1 MPDARAA
8 AAPPPMPSAPER
20 AKEFMLF
27 GRRVPAES
35 LVAGLHVVS
44 TPIGNLKDISIRA
57 LNALAAADVVLAEDT
72 RVSGKLLSHYGV
84 ATPMIS
90 YHDHNAARMRPQVME
105 RLARGEAIALI
116 SDAGTPLV
124 SDPGYRLVTDAIEAG
139 FPVTAIPG
147 ASALLAALAI
157 AGLPTDRFFFEGF
170 LPPKSAARR
179 ARLKALAA
187 IPGTLV
193 LYESP
198 GRAAEAVADA
208 AAMLGARR
216 AVVARELTKLHEEA
230 IRGALP
236 DVARDLAARDVVRGE
251 IVILIAPA
259 EEGESSAEDSEASL
273 DALLGAALANVS
285 LKQAVA
291 DVAARTGEPRRV
303 VYARALALTGKS

>member
-124 SDPGYRLVTDAIEAG
+124 SDPGYRLDSRRVRPACGAG
-139 FPVTAIPG
+139 DRGPADRPLF
-147 ASALLAALAI
+147 LR
-157 AGLPTDRFFFEGF
+157 GLPAPQKRR
-170 LPPKSAARR
+170 PPRAPESA
-179 ARLKALAA
+179 
-187 IPGTLV
+187 G
-193 LYESP
+193 
-198 GRAAEAVADA
+198 G
-208 AAMLGARR
+208 
-216 AVVARELTKLHEEA
+216 
-230 IRGALP
+230 
-236 DVARDLAARDVVRGE
+236 
-251 IVILIAPA
+251 
-259 EEGESSAEDSEASL
+259 DSRHAGSL
-273 DALLGAALANVS
+273 
-285 LKQAVA
+285 
-291 DVAARTGEPRRV
+291 
-303 VYARALALTGKS
+303 